1 MVYKSL
7 FVEAVGIAIKCK
19 YFLWVCWTNDFKF
32 NYTVYYICGVFMNA
46 VVMVVLAFL
55 LLMDRSLDINTASH
69 TAFLIVLSSA
79 YYQ

>member
-1 MVYKSL
+1 
-7 FVEAVGIAIKCK
+7 
-19 YFLWVCWTNDFKF
+19 
-32 NYTVYYICGVFMNA
+32 MNA